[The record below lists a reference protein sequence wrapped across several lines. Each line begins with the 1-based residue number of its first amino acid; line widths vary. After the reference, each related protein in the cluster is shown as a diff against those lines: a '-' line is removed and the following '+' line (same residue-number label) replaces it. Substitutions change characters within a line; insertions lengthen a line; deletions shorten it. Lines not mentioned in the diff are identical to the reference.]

1 MARILQWTCSRQFQ
15 LFLMSQLVPLISQAE
30 IAETVAHLAQTLDQD
45 YADKSPVVVGVL
57 KGAFVFLSDLIRQM
71 QTPIARV
78 ELIRLSSYGSA
89 MTSSGEVKVLMDLAP
104 ELITGQNVILVEDIV
119 DTGRSTSKALANL
132 AACNPASLKLCAL
145 LDKPSRRKV
154 PVTIDYLGLTIPDKF
169 IVGYGLDMDER
180 YRQLPGI
187 FVVET

>member
-1 MARILQWTCSRQFQ
+1 
-15 LFLMSQLVPLISQAE
+15 MSQLVPLISQAE

-45 YADKSPVVVGVL
+45 YADQSPVVVGVL